1 MSIYLL
7 TYFHNSNYKHSII
20 KHRVKLTFYFTTKAS
35 PGKRYHYPEIT
46 LTATPTQHQHVAET
60 STSATPPQQLSSTVK
75 QHQQQVAE
83 TSKQQVADTS
93 KQQVAETSN
102 IPRQLVHTPV
112 KRQQQ
117 IAETSTTLHATPP
130 RALFSPSPKKVKLS
144 SPSCNFIGKTIIT

>member
-83 TSKQQVADTS
+83 TSKQQVA
-93 KQQVAETSN
+93 ETSN

-130 RALFSPSPKKVKLS
+130 VSYTHLTLPTKA
-144 SPSCNFIGKTIIT
+144 